1 MKRVGIAALLTASSV
16 LLAAQQDS
24 QSMIAAIKAE
34 GLRSTEA
41 TVLFHTLTD
50 MIGPRLT
57 GSPAH
62 VQAAHWA
69 AERLKAWGLD
79 NPRLEPFQ
87 FGRGWSLEKLT
98 VEMTAPRYMPLI
110 GYAEAWSP
118 ATSGVL
124 TGTPVYLGDSTAA
137 DIDRLG
143 PRLRGAIVLMHRP
156 QTAFLRND
164 RPQPSEGNGPVQ
176 TGSPP
181 LPGPSSSTSTF
192 GMLTQL
198 HALGA
203 GAALSPGAMEHGTV
217 RVQGFPGTA
226 RDAVPT
232 MVLAAEHYNMLVRM
246 VEAGASPQ
254 LRIEVGARSYENDL
268 DSYNVLAEIPG
279 TDAVLRDEVVLVGAH
294 LDSWHTATGAT
305 DNADGVTAVMEAMR
319 ILTAVH
325 ARPRRTIRVALWG
338 GEEQGLLG
346 ARAYVDQHLR
356 DDASRRKISVYLN
369 DDPGT
374 GPTYGFYM
382 ENNEPAKRIFD
393 AWLAPLRDI
402 GVRRNV
408 IEGIGATDHVPFDR
422 AGIPAFTVI
431 KDFRNYD
438 VRTRHTNADLADAV
452 RIEDL
457 RQAAVFMA
465 VMTWQAAMRD
475 EPIPRRKRRTGS
487 GWNLANE
494 RGRTIDNRNER
505 HNPNREGLRMPR
517 VPSILQTE
525 AGVGKA
531 PTLHPQSSRDIT
543 RSVVPGREAQAKE
556 EFVQLP
562 RVWG

>member
-1 MKRVGIAALLTASSV
+1 MVLKRVGIAVLLTAALSAP
-16 LLAAQQDS
+16 LAAQQDS

-41 TVLFHTLTD
+41 TNVFHTLTD
-50 MIGPRLT
+50 VIGPRLT

-62 VQAAHWA
+62 VEAARWA
-69 AERLKAWGLD
+69 MERLKAWGLD
-79 NPRLEPFQ
+79 KARLEPFP
-87 FGRGWSLEKLT
+87 FGPGWSLEKLT

-124 TGTPVYLGDSTAA
+124 TGEPVYIGDSTAA

-156 QTAFLRND
+156 QTEFLRSD
-164 RPQPSEGNGPVQ
+164 RPEPSEGTGPVQ

-181 LPGPSSSTSTF
+181 LPGPSSATPTF
-192 GMLTQL
+192 SMLSRL
-198 HALGA
+198 RALGA
-203 GAALSPGAMEHGTV
+203 GVALSPGAMEHGTV
-217 RVQGFPGTA
+217 RVQGSPNTP

-232 MVLAAEHYNMLVRM
+232 MILAAEHYNMLVRM
-246 VEAGASPQ
+246 AQAGASPR
-254 LRIEVGARSYENDL
+254 LRIEVGTRFYENDL
-268 DSYNVLAEIPG
+268 NSYNVLAEIPG
-279 TDAVLRDEVVLVGAH
+279 TDPRLRDEVVLIGAH

-305 DNADGVTAVMEAMR
+305 DNADGATAVMEAMR
-319 ILTAVH
+319 ILMVVH

-338 GEEQGLLG
+338 GEEEGLLG
-346 ARAYVDQHLR
+346 ASAYVNQHLR
-356 DDASRRKISVYLN
+356 DAAPRSKIAVYLN

-382 ENNEPAKRIFD
+382 QNNEPAKRIFD

-402 GVRRNV
+402 GARRNV
-408 IEGIGATDHVPFDR
+408 IEGIGATDHLAFDQ

-438 VRTRHTNADLADAV
+438 TRTRHTNADLADAV
-452 RIEDL
+452 SPEDL

-465 VMTWQAAMRD
+465 VMAWQAAMRE
-475 EPIPRRKRRTGS
+475 EPIPRR
-487 GWNLANE
+487 
-494 RGRTIDNRNER
+494 
-505 HNPNREGLRMPR
+505 
-517 VPSILQTE
+517 
-525 AGVGKA
+525 
-531 PTLHPQSSRDIT
+531 T
-543 RSVVPGREAQAKE
+543 R
-556 EFVQLP
+556 
-562 RVWG
+562 

>member
-1 MKRVGIAALLTASSV
+1 MLLKRVWIAVVLTASGFPCV
-16 LLAAQQDS
+16 AIAQPDS
-24 QSMIAAIKAE
+24 QSMIASIKAE

-41 TVLFHTLTD
+41 PVVFHALTD
-50 MIGPRLT
+50 TLGPRLT

-62 VQAAHWA
+62 VQAARWA
-69 AERLKAWGLD
+69 AERFKAWGLD

-124 TGTPVYLGDSTAA
+124 TGTPVYIGDSTAA

-156 QTAFLRND
+156 QTEFLRND
-164 RPQPSEGNGPVQ
+164 RPQPSEGSGPVQ
-176 TGSPP
+176 TGNPP
-181 LPGPSSSTSTF
+181 LPGPSSSTSTY
-192 GMLTQL
+192 GMLTRL
-198 HALGA
+198 RAFGA
-203 GAALSPGAMEHGTV
+203 GLALSPGAMEHGTV
-217 RVQGFPGTA
+217 RVQGSPNTP

-232 MVLAAEHYNMLVRM
+232 VVLAAEHYNMLVRM
-246 VEAGASPQ
+246 VQAGASPQ
-254 LRIEVGARSYENDL
+254 LRIEVGTRFYEDDL
-268 DSYNVLAEIPG
+268 NSYNVLAEIPG
-279 TDAVLRDEVVLVGAH
+279 TDPMLRDEVVLVGAH

-305 DNADGVTAVMEAMR
+305 DNADGATAIMEAMR

-346 ARAYVDQHLR
+346 ASAYVDQHLR
-356 DDASRRKISVYLN
+356 DDASRSKISVYLN
-369 DDPGT
+369 DDPGA
-374 GPTYGFYM
+374 GATYGFYM
-382 ENNEPAKRIFD
+382 QNNEAAKRIFD
-393 AWLAPLRDI
+393 GWLAPLRDI

-408 IEGIGATDHVPFDR
+408 IEGIGATDHLAFDQV
-422 AGIPAFTVI
+422 GIPAFTVI

-438 VRTRHTNADLADAV
+438 TRTRHTNADLADAV
-452 RIEDL
+452 RTEDL

-475 EPIPRRKRRTGS
+475 E
-487 GWNLANE
+487 
-494 RGRTIDNRNER
+494 
-505 HNPNREGLRMPR
+505 R
-517 VPSILQTE
+517 VPRQ
-525 AGVGKA
+525 K
-531 PTLHPQSSRDIT
+531 R
-543 RSVVPGREAQAKE
+543 
-556 EFVQLP
+556 
-562 RVWG
+562 

>member
-1 MKRVGIAALLTASSV
+1 MILKRVGIAVLLTAWSFP
-16 LLAAQQDS
+16 LAAAQDS

-34 GLRSTEA
+34 GLRSGEA
-41 TVLFHTLTD
+41 AVVFHTLTD
-50 MIGPRLT
+50 VIGPRLT
-57 GSPAH
+57 GSPTH
-62 VQAAHWA
+62 VQAARWA
-69 AERLKAWGLD
+69 VERLKAWGLD
-79 NPRLEPFQ
+79 DPRLEPFR
-87 FGRGWSLEKLT
+87 FGPGWSLEKLT

-110 GYAEAWSP
+110 GYAEAWSA

-124 TGTPVYLGDSTAA
+124 TGTPVYLGDSTPA

-156 QTAFLRND
+156 QTEFLRND

-176 TGSPP
+176 TGNPP
-181 LPGPSSSTSTF
+181 LPGPSGSTPTHD
-192 GMLTQL
+192 LWRRL
-198 HALGA
+198 RACGA
-203 GAALSPGAMEHGTV
+203 GVALSPGAMEHGTV
-217 RVQGFPGTA
+217 RVEGFPNTA

-232 MVLAAEHYNMLVRM
+232 VVLAAEHYNMLVRM

-254 LRIEVGARSYENDL
+254 LRIEVGTRSYEDDPN
-268 DSYNVLAEIPG
+268 SYNVLAEIPG
-279 TDAVLRDEVVLVGAH
+279 TDATLRDEVVLVGAH

-319 ILTAVH
+319 ILTAVQ
-325 ARPRRTIRVALWG
+325 ARPRRTIRLALWG

-346 ARAYVDQHLR
+346 SRAYVDQHLR
-356 DDASRRKISVYLN
+356 DEASRGRISVYLN

-408 IEGIGATDHVPFDR
+408 IEGIGATDHVVFDR

-452 RIEDL
+452 RTEDL
-457 RQAAVFMA
+457 RAGRCLHGRHDLAVRGA
-465 VMTWQAAMRD
+465 GRTHPAPQAMR
-475 EPIPRRKRRTGS
+475 
-487 GWNLANE
+487 
-494 RGRTIDNRNER
+494 
-505 HNPNREGLRMPR
+505 
-517 VPSILQTE
+517 
-525 AGVGKA
+525 
-531 PTLHPQSSRDIT
+531 
-543 RSVVPGREAQAKE
+543 
-556 EFVQLP
+556 
-562 RVWG
+562 